1 MPTELKFKE
10 NTAFPHLFQENP
22 AFCYFFICFLD
33 SSFVSKNNE
42 IKISITNTKALLF
55 GLKENVT
62 YYLYVMH
69 AWLIHI

>member
-1 MPTELKFKE
+1 MNAKIYGAYIVFLALPVKNGPLPTELKFME

-42 IKISITNTKALLF
+42 IKISN
-55 GLKENVT
+55 
-62 YYLYVMH
+62 
-69 AWLIHI
+69 